1 MIKSFSKY
9 SNNDEEESQSKSQD
23 EIVLSSKNDGEKLI
37 INAFIEV
44 VNEGDGK
51 GENTAIDEVS

>member
-1 MIKSFSKY
+1 MIKSF